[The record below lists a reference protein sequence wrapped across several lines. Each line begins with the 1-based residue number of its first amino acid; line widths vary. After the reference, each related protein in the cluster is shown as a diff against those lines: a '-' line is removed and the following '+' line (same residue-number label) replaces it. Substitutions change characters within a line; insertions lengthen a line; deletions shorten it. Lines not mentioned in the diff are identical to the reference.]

1 MSLDPVIRWD
11 AGILTIFHDWRNP
24 YLDGFFAGVTW
35 FGSLWLLAPLS
46 FVAAIAIWRGERGP
60 VVPRRALYLPASL
73 ASASLMAFALKDLF
87 DRFRPDLFEPLTVLP
102 VDASFPSAHAAQIT
116 AFALAAWF
124 LLSRSKRILFAPLLL
139 TLVVAVAFSRLYL
152 QVHWPSDVIVG
163 VALGLLCA
171 SAVQFTFFTR
181 NPL

>member
-1 MSLDPVIRWD
+1 MGCRHPDYFPRLAKPVSRRLLCRCD
-11 AGILTIFHDWRNP
+11 LVRLT
-24 YLDGFFAGVTW
+24 LA
-35 FGSLWLLAPLS
+35 FGTAEL
-46 FVAAIAIWRGERGP
+46 RGGH
-60 VVPRRALYLPASL
+60 L
-73 ASASLMAFALKDLF
+73 